1 MPGDVFPKLQLHCLK
16 LYCTKTDRV
25 CLLHP
30 SNIIAS
36 QQKKNLWSKFQT
48 PPPAALSIKSI
59 LGGLAYSIWWC
70 LTRPPSESFH
80 HLLPI
85 NSNKTGVFS
94 CETLS
99 NMDAGALLGQPN
111 EKKDPC
117 ASRPEQRRQR
127 IWRSSWEIEDSQR
140 ISMLRERGWLPPL
153 TDTFS
158 WEKAAT
164 WILPYIK
171 NFPPGEITNATSKGN
186 KRQTAVL

>member
-1 MPGDVFPKLQLHCLK
+1 MLGCVSKALTTLF
-16 LYCTKTDRV
+16 KT
-25 CLLHP
+25 LLH
-30 SNIIAS
+30 
-36 QQKKNLWSKFQT
+36 QDWSCLS
-48 PPPAALSIKSI
+48 PASIKHNCFSAKKKSLI
-59 LGGLAYSIWWC
+59 KIPDATPGSAQHQIDIGRSRLLH
-70 LTRPPSESFH
+70 LMMLDPSSEWEFH